1 LEQRRRVLL
10 DPQAIAKLIPWAK
23 IESLVIARH
32 IPVDRRHNA
41 KIDYPA
47 LLRQLNKQKWITR
60 VAILNS

>member
-1 LEQRRRVLL
+1 LEQRRRALL
-10 DPQAIAKLIPWAK
+10 NPQAVAKLIPWAK

-47 LLRQLNKQKWITR
+47 LLRQLDEEKWITR
-60 VAILNS
+60 VAISNS